1 MIKNRSALAP
11 LVLATASIG
20 FTAIA
25 QAQVPNLSAFVPADL
40 VTTVTQLGVEQGLPI
55 IGSQLAG
62 NPVAEIVFDNFGQA
76 APLTDLVLGGDT
88 TKGFSEF
95 YGPLDALL
103 GPVVDLTSG
112 SPGGSLPGLDSL
124 PM

>member
-1 MIKNRSALAP
+1 MIKNRSALAS
-11 LVLATASIG
+11 LALASIG
-20 FTAIA
+20 FSAMA
-25 QAQVPNLSAFVPADL
+25 HAQVPSLSSFVPADL

-55 IGSQLAG
+55 LGSQLAG

-95 YGPLDALL
+95 YGPIDALL
-103 GPVVDLTSG
+103 GPIVDLT
-112 SPGGSLPGLDSL
+112 GGSAGAPLPGLDSL